1 MEKRID
7 ITKILRVITMFS
19 LVFFLFACGYSDEA
33 ADIGC
38 EGTTDEEFAEQHRD
52 CWQAAV
58 VGAIYRTTGKLTMSM
73 YDKLTQGAMALMM
86 VAFAVWLSFRMLKH
100 ISSFTEE
107 SPAEVWTEVVKKFF
121 VCLVCGLLA
130 SSTSGVLFIL
140 NSVIFPVYN
149 AFLELGSAMIG
160 HISAKKEFAMLGT
173 TWKVPFSSDMQMQY
187 DIVCKAGTLGAAS
200 LDHGFPAEPQ
210 KMMECL
216 TCAISERMNFGIQL
230 GWKVITQ
237 VGFMAFIC
245 GLVLIFTFWIV
256 KIGFAFYLV
265 DAIFRFAMMV
275 MLLPILIMAY
285 AFKPTSKWAR
295 IGFLTIINSAA
306 FMMCIA
312 LVMIMIFA
320 ATQQVFSEQQAAF
333 ESEEVLADV
342 SVPFIMFLLIAFL
355 AVGSL
360 NVAKSVVDQLVGGG
374 GEANFQKRAGKAL
387 MGVAKWAGGLAGK
400 AVMNAALANSE
411 TLRNIKSGADAAKAK
426 LNSWAGRE

>member
-187 DIVCKAGTLGAAS
+187 DIVCKAGTL
-200 LDHGFPAEPQ
+200 
-210 KMMECL
+210 
-216 TCAISERMNFGIQL
+216 
-230 GWKVITQ
+230 
-237 VGFMAFIC
+237 
-245 GLVLIFTFWIV
+245 
-256 KIGFAFYLV
+256 
-265 DAIFRFAMMV
+265 
-275 MLLPILIMAY
+275 
-285 AFKPTSKWAR
+285 
-295 IGFLTIINSAA
+295 
-306 FMMCIA
+306 
-312 LVMIMIFA
+312 
-320 ATQQVFSEQQAAF
+320 
-333 ESEEVLADV
+333 
-342 SVPFIMFLLIAFL
+342 
-355 AVGSL
+355 
-360 NVAKSVVDQLVGGG
+360 
-374 GEANFQKRAGKAL
+374 
-387 MGVAKWAGGLAGK
+387 
-400 AVMNAALANSE
+400 
-411 TLRNIKSGADAAKAK
+411 
-426 LNSWAGRE
+426 